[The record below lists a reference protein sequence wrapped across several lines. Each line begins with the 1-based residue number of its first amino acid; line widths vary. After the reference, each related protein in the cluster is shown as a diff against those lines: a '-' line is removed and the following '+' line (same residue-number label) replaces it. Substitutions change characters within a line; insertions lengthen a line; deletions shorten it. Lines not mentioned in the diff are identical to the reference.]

1 MASKSFAEALESSS
15 ERCRRG
21 QDVGGDG
28 GPWDELACYYW
39 GLWNE
44 LEAGILP
51 ETKDLSTEPTI
62 SPNADQS
69 IDNIVSEIRDQ
80 VQIHASQGTP
90 DTDEQLIL
98 GPGSGLRD
106 LGDELFDIP
115 LKHFRDELVCLYFKH
130 IHPLCPVFDEVE
142 FHTAYYAKGG
152 ELSFLQSLTPVE
164 FQALLFAGALVSS
177 CRIQF
182 ISRPTS

>member
-1 MASKSFAEALESSS
+1 MASKTFAEALESSS

-28 GPWDELACYYW
+28 GPLDELACYYW

-44 LEAGILP
+44 LEGGILP
-51 ETKDLSTEPTI
+51 ETPELTI
-62 SPNADQS
+62 TPNADQS
-69 IDNIVSEIRDQ
+69 IDNVVSEIRDQ

-90 DTDEQLIL
+90 DTDEQLIR
-98 GPGSGLRD
+98 GPGSGFSD
-106 LGDELFDIP
+106 IGDEIFDIP
-115 LKHFRDELVCLYFKH
+115 PKHFRDELVCLYFKH

-142 FHTAYYAKGG
+142 FHTTYYAKGG
-152 ELSFLQSLTPVE
+152 DLAFLQSLSLVE

-182 ISRPTS
+182 INRPTS